1 MSSFNKIITNMPV
14 SLNETEISNL
24 SNTLSGIIQGGGGGE
39 TRRYVGDGVYVT
51 INNDVNPALVTLT
64 QTSIEKLDRDIPTK
78 VSELTDS
85 ASYQTTAGMSGY
97 LTTGDAANTY
107 QPKGDYLSANA
118 LDNISGTWEN
128 VTAKLDTTAFS
139 TVSSNFLTAHQSLSS
154 YYQKTET
161 SGADQLAAAFGDILN
176 YDVTAAA
183 GIEITTATDNGTTTF
198 GISMTAQPVVTDTNL
213 SGYNGI
219 AAAPDGTKS
228 GWWNVGLTQDM
239 INTING
245 KLDSSVAG
253 ETYQTIADMQNY
265 QPVSSM
271 GEYQKTAG
279 MLNYLTTAQYETDS
293 AKFLTAHQSLS
304 SYYQK
309 SETSGANELATEF
322 AKYVT
327 SGDITTQDTDY
338 VMTTN
343 GWKVLTLPGGGMTQV
358 IHDATLTGQGN
369 DANSKL
375 GVAWSALSGNTI
387 ASALSAGWAVSAKG
401 ANSEYKIG
409 TWLDA
414 LSEFR
419 TDIITWSEEITGS
432 SGIEVSLN
440 EYYYPVNFHLTET
453 AYNAIK
459 SVSSKVDKPTSL
471 VNKYL
476 VLRTDDA
483 GNVSGW
489 TDFNANVYSKSES
502 DGRYQKKTDMSSY
515 LTTTQYETD
524 SATFVTSSSNTISGT
539 KQYALTTAG
548 WAEVQAGSTFTGVET
563 TGAIS
568 GTGLAGSEIG
578 LVKSATSALDLISDQ
593 YQIDGSQYIT
603 VVPNTA
609 TKKVVIGL
617 DNQVSNAI
625 DTVTANANI
634 WNNASAVSAKSNT
647 TIDNTTNIITTENQG
662 TSASLSAVE
671 YKDNVN
677 VAGMNVQQIYA
688 VRSDGDIF
696 ACLST
701 TANKGTLFFVCSGV

>member
-1 MSSFNKIITNMPV
+1 MSKINKLITNKPV
-14 SLNETEISNL
+14 TLTEEEVTNL
-24 SNTLSGIIQGGGGGE
+24 SKTLSAVQTAGGGGGGGG
-39 TRRYVGDGVYVT
+39 RVYYGDNAT
-51 INNDVNPALVTLT
+51 ISVNQVDGIISLT
-64 QTSIEKLDRDIPTK
+64 TDATEKLNTPIPTK
-78 VSELTDS
+78 VSDLTDHED
-85 ASYQTTAGMSGY
+85 YQTTAGMSSY
-97 LTTGDAANTY
+97 LTTGDAASTY
-107 QPKGDYLSANA
+107 QSKGDYLSANA

-139 TVSSNFLTAHQSLSS
+139 TVSGDFLTAHQSLAN

-161 SGADQLAAAFGDILN
+161 SGASELSAAFNDILKYN
-176 YDVTAAA
+176 VTGAA
-183 GIEITTATDNGTTTF
+183 GIEITTATDAGVKTF
-198 GISMTAQPVVTDTNL
+198 GISMTAEPVVTDTTL

-219 AAAPDGTKS
+219 AATRDGEVNNQ
-228 GWWNVGLTQDM
+228 WNIGLTQDM

-245 KLDSSVAG
+245 KLDSSDFT
-253 ETYQTIADMQNY
+253 TYTGTTAPNTYLTKTSADTLY
-265 QPVSSM
+265 QPTGDYVTTADVLTGTSNTLTGIKIGSTD
-271 GEYQKTAG
+271 YTIPTTDLSNYYTKTQVDSTFASATQ
-279 MLNYLTTAQYETDS
+279 LNDYLTTAKYQTDS
-293 AKFLTAHQSLS
+293 ATFALKTQLDEYATKEYANNASANALSEAETWVGQQGFYTKASGDNDYAPISITATVNTLTA
-304 SYYQK
+304 
-309 SETSGANELATEF
+309 A
-322 AKYVT
+322 
-327 SGDITTQDTDY
+327 
-338 VMTTN
+338 
-343 GWKVLTLPGGGMTQV
+343 
-358 IHDATLTGQGN
+358 
-369 DANSKL
+369 
-375 GVAWSALSGNTI
+375 
-387 ASALSAGWAVSAKG
+387 SAGW
-401 ANSEYKIG
+401 N
-409 TWLDA
+409 D
-414 LSEFR
+414 
-419 TDIITWSEEITGS
+419 
-432 SGIEVSLN
+432 
-440 EYYYPVNFHLTET
+440 
-453 AYNAIK
+453 
-459 SVSSKVDKPTSL
+459 KVDKPTEL

-476 VLRTDDA
+476 VLRTDDE

-489 TDFNANVYSKSES
+489 TDFNANVYSKSEA
-502 DGRYQKKTDMSSY
+502 DGRYQKKADMGSY
-515 LTTTQYETD
+515 LTTAQYQTD

-568 GTGLAGSEIG
+568 GTGIAGSEIG

-634 WNNASAVSAKSNT
+634 WNNASAVSAKSHT

-688 VRSDGDIF
+688 VRNDGDIF

-701 TANKGTLFFVCSGV
+701 TADKGTLFFVCSGI

>member
-1 MSSFNKIITNMPV
+1 MSKINKLITNKPV
-14 SLNETEISNL
+14 TLTEEEVTNL
-24 SNTLSGIIQGGGGGE
+24 SKTLSAVQTAGGGGGGGG
-39 TRRYVGDGVYVT
+39 RVYYGDNAT
-51 INNDVNPALVTLT
+51 ISVNQVDGIISLT
-64 QTSIEKLDRDIPTK
+64 TDATEKLNTPIPTK
-78 VSELTDS
+78 VSDLSDHED
-85 ASYQTTAGMSGY
+85 YQTTAGMSNY
-97 LTTGDAANTY
+97 LTTDDAASTY
-107 QPKGDYLSANA
+107 QSKGDYLSANA

-139 TVSSNFLTAHQSLSS
+139 TVSGNFLTAHQSLSS

-161 SGADQLAAAFGDILN
+161 SGASELAAAFGAILN
-176 YDVTAAA
+176 YNVTGAA
-183 GIEITTATDNGTTTF
+183 GIEITTATDNNTTTF

-219 AAAPDGTKS
+219 AAAPDGAKS

-239 INTING
+239 LNTING
-245 KLDSSVAG
+245 KLDSSDFATYTG
-253 ETYQTIADMQNY
+253 TTAPNTYLTKTSADTLYQTTGNYVTTADVLTGTSNTLTGIKIGSTDY
-265 QPVSSM
+265 TIPTTDLSD
-271 GEYQKTAG
+271 YYTKTQVDSTFASASQ
-279 MLNYLTTAQYETDS
+279 LDSYLTTAQYQTDS
-293 AKFLTAHQSLS
+293 ATFALKTQLDEYATKEYVNNASANALSEAETWVGQQGFYTKASGDNDYAPISITATVNTLTA
-304 SYYQK
+304 
-309 SETSGANELATEF
+309 A
-322 AKYVT
+322 
-327 SGDITTQDTDY
+327 
-338 VMTTN
+338 
-343 GWKVLTLPGGGMTQV
+343 
-358 IHDATLTGQGN
+358 
-369 DANSKL
+369 
-375 GVAWSALSGNTI
+375 
-387 ASALSAGWAVSAKG
+387 SAGW
-401 ANSEYKIG
+401 N
-409 TWLDA
+409 D
-414 LSEFR
+414 
-419 TDIITWSEEITGS
+419 
-432 SGIEVSLN
+432 
-440 EYYYPVNFHLTET
+440 
-453 AYNAIK
+453 
-459 SVSSKVDKPTSL
+459 KVDKPTEL

-476 VLRTDDA
+476 VLRTDDE

-502 DGRYQKKTDMSSY
+502 DGRYQKKADMSSY
-515 LTTTQYETD
+515 LTTAQYQTD

-539 KQYALTTAG
+539 KQYALTTTG

-568 GTGLAGSEIG
+568 GTGIAGSEIG

-634 WNNASAVSAKSNT
+634 WNNASAVSAKSHT